1 MCSSEFTEKESIEL
15 HIKHTHTQAKQ
26 TQAKQTHRL
35 KLHTIM
41 PKFYKK
47 QVQMAEKIY
56 ESVSYWNILCAQMQ
70 SGKTATAFFW
80 ALLMLFTGKVKKIFI
95 ISGSSDTEL
104 RDQWIKTFDS
114 PIQKNDNS
122 DGEDSDDEYSTADE
136 DYDPEEVEE
145 SDTLLTEFLM
155 NYLSKLTTNVFDKI
169 NPHTLKDKIK
179 GKIHVVFRQDITK
192 KISIKKLWYESGS
205 NSGKEFYR
213 TGNQFGITGR

>member
-1 MCSSEFTEKESIEL
+1 
-15 HIKHTHTQAKQ
+15 
-26 TQAKQTHRL
+26 
-35 KLHTIM
+35 
-41 PKFYKK
+41 
-47 QVQMAEKIY
+47 VQMAEKIY
-56 ESVSYWNILCAQMQ
+56 ESDSYWNILCAQMQ
-70 SGKTATAFFW
+70 SGKAATAFFW
-80 ALLMLFTGKVKKIFI
+80 ALLMLFTGKVKRIFI

-114 PIQKNDNS
+114 SIQKNDNS

-145 SDTLLTEFLM
+145 SDTLLTEFLI

-192 KISIKKLWYESGS
+192 KISIKKFKNCAVIFDESHYGMNLDQTLERS
-205 NSGKEFYR
+205 FTELGINSALQGDKSTLEDKNIHFLSVSA
-213 TGNQFGITGR
+213 TPAA